1 MGDMAETY
9 KFTDVN
15 SASTPREATMS
26 TVYQRALLRKPML
39 LLRKIILLLS
49 KQMFVV
55 VDVNITYACTAFD
68 CVLDVLGVSHD
79 DLFESVKLAE
89 RNVEDSNSFRKFS
102 EEEAEKLTKLKENLL
117 KLDMFLASV
126 LLHYSSLAISS
137 ELPAIEKIKQASE
150 TISKAINR
158 LRPDRLKELVP
169 VTEEDVLCSVLG
181 LNDEFAN
188 RLTNLRFTNPG
199 MREHK
204 SEFHF
209 LSCFLKECYESSD
222 PEDLPDDAARL
233 RKMGFTEN
241 RSNVVAKWI
250 AQQPLPE
257 HKSILA
263 WAHVYLKNLFHYD
276 IFLNNCVSTFP
287 YNENHLNAWFRT
299 CVQREGGEDGGSVQA
314 AISAINTT
322 TTEEAIAH
330 IEEKTTEFRRSN
342 PNGQLYFHGTD
353 HNSAKDILEN
363 GIKLREGEARCDFS
377 HRKGFYVTN
386 DYGYALDYAH
396 AQVKASAVII
406 FNISDDYLQSLRYLD
421 LIGPTKR
428 SDWQS
433 VTKFFRS
440 GENMKL
446 DQRLYNEIEKCQY
459 IIGSISGGR
468 RRRDLIQICIKKKQM
483 ALEVG
488 NPAQIVGSVFLNTM
502 DA

>member
-1 MGDMAETY
+1 
-9 KFTDVN
+9 
-15 SASTPREATMS
+15 MS

-39 LLRKIILLLS
+39 LLHKIIFLLS
-49 KQMFVV
+49 KQMLVV
-55 VDVNITYACTAFD
+55 VNIPYACTAFD

-79 DLFESVKLAE
+79 DLILFESVKLAE
-89 RNVEDSNSFRKFS
+89 RNGEDSNSVRKFS

-117 KLDMFLASV
+117 KLDMFLVSV

-137 ELPAIEKIKQASE
+137 ELPDIEEIKRASE
-150 TISKAINR
+150 TISEAIDC
-158 LRPDRLKELVP
+158 LRPVRLKELVP

-188 RLTNLRFTNPG
+188 RLTNMNPE

-204 SEFHF
+204 SELYF
-209 LSCFLKECYESSD
+209 LSCFLKESYESSD

-250 AQQPLPE
+250 AKQPLPE

-263 WAHVYLKNLFHYD
+263 WAQVYLKNLFSYD

-287 YNENHLNAWFRT
+287 YKEDYLNAWFHED
-299 CVQREGGEDGGSVQA
+299 VQRDGGEHGRSLKA

-322 TTEEAIAH
+322 TVEKAEAH
-330 IEEKTTEFRRSN
+330 IQEKTTEFRMSN

-363 GIKLREGEARCDFS
+363 GIKLREGEAQCDFS

-386 DYGYALDYAH
+386 DFGYALDYAH
-396 AQVKASAVII
+396 AKVKASAVII
-406 FNISDDYLQSLRYLD
+406 FNISDAYLRSLRCLD
-421 LIGPTKR
+421 LIGPR
-428 SDWQS
+428 RHRDWVS
-433 VTKFFRS
+433 VTKFFKC

-446 DQRLYNEIEKCQY
+446 DQRLYNEIENCQY
-459 IIGSISGGR
+459 IIGPISGGATRGGR
-468 RRRDLIQICIKKKQM
+468 RHDLIQICIKKKQM